1 MAIKKFEDGGSAL
14 KLLEEGGAGADII
27 TGGIQA
33 IAGVAAL
40 RKANRAF
47 DRAVAA
53 APSLETPAQYYENY
67 RNAYDSEIA
76 RMESDAI
83 QTNLA
88 TSIQA
93 LQGAGGRALVG
104 GLTSQV
110 AQSQAAQN
118 RMLAQERAL
127 RMRAGTNL
135 ARAEERTRGLKYRE
149 NVRQQNMA
157 QQAAQAARQNVASGL
172 TNVATGVMFGGVG
185 QLGDA
190 AKKGLDV
197 AKKIVSP
204 LQEKIADFRV
214 QREIRKTREA
224 IGYQDQSDNMTQFVN
239 NFRQNY
245 MLGDMN
251 MDNNAQGIAREARAN
266 IAGSVTRPQFSLTQ
280 EILDRDAIAKER
292 TKEFTDFQT
301 SQGVA
306 RQSSTSVGGFSGTGE
321 MIPENKFRSQQV
333 QSGATMSEIDT
344 ESEFIYDQLGNRMKN
359 PNYGKTVSQALGVE
373 TVYNQ
378 GGMVTKGAFNHQT
391 NPIDIVQ
398 NGVKVGEATGNE
410 YILNPSQAAKIAKE
424 SSYARKLFRQ
434 FEKKAKTKK

>member
-33 IAGVAAL
+33 IQGVAAL
-40 RKANRAF
+40 RKANAAF

-185 QLGDA
+185 QLGAA
-190 AKKGLDV
+190 AKKGLGA
-197 AKKIVSP
+197 AKKGLSAAKTAFD
-204 LQEKIADFRV
+204 EFRLINMV
-214 QREIRKTREA
+214 GDGEGSDPALAQ
-224 IGYQDQSDNMTQFVN
+224 DNMTQFVN

-245 MLGDMN
+245 MLGDMTI
-251 MDNNAQGIAREARAN
+251 DGNAQGIAREARAG
-266 IAGSVTRPQFSLTQ
+266 ISTAVPRPKFSLTS
-280 EILDRDAIAKER
+280 EILDRDAIAEER
-292 TKEFTDFQT
+292 TKEFINYET
-301 SQGVA
+301 SKGVA
-306 RQSSTSVGGFSGTGE
+306 RQSSTSVDGFSGTGE
-321 MIPENKFRSQQV
+321 MTPEQEFRSQQV
-333 QSGATMSEIDT
+333 QSGNTMSEIDT
-344 ESEFIYDQLGNRMKN
+344 ESEFIYDQLGNRIKN
-359 PNYGKTVSQALGVE
+359 PNYGKTVSQALGVN